1 MGRSPVQHSFQN
13 MACQTFLNSHMI
25 VAADQTYHEVPA
37 SLIADMTR
45 KDHRR
50 WVSRLEKK
58 VIIKS
63 DL

>member
-1 MGRSPVQHSFQN
+1 